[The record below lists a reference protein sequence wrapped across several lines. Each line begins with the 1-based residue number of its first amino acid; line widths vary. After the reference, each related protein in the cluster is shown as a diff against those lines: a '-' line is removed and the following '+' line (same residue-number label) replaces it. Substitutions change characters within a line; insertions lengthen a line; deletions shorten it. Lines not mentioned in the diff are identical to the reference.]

1 MVTANPAEQIDP
13 LVLADA
19 FWPTVHFYRQQQEI
33 IRSVWENR
41 ITVVPAANE
50 MGKDFVAAFI
60 VLAFFL
66 TRHPCRVVT
75 TSAKD
80 DHLRVLW
87 GEIGQFLS
95 TCRYP
100 LMYDP
105 KVGMT
110 SGLIVNQREIKRVV
124 EAKPED
130 VSYVTGMVASEDKLA
145 AMQGHHATAAPGSME
160 EQLVL
165 PLTLFVCDESSSVPD
180 GYYKMADTWM
190 HRALIFGNPWACD
203 NFFKHAVKGNPETK
217 DKGGD
222 IPAIDGNGFDRKIIR
237 IKAEES
243 PNVRYALAEI
253 KAGREPSHRI
263 LVPGVKSYATYLRN
277 RRDWD
282 AIQQCVCLDAEWY
295 AGAEVLMYP
304 PEWLNHAEQFAERI
318 KTARRQAA
326 AIGVDTG
333 EGSAETVVAALDRFG
348 LIELQARKTPDTSE
362 IPGWVLGFMRKHFV
376 PPEKVFFDRGGGGL
390 EHADALRKK
399 GYMVRT
405 VAFGSTITPD
415 KRPRGV
421 VSPLKTRVAQDE
433 ERYAYKNRRAEMYH
447 LLRLRLDPASG
458 GFAIPARYTELR
470 RQLAPVPLWYDEEGR
485 IFLPPKQAK
494 PGDEDKDKVT
504 MTKLLGCSPDQ
515 SDALV
520 LAVFGMAVKPTGMK
534 LVSLV

>member
-1 MVTANPAEQIDP
+1 
-13 LVLADA
+13 
-19 FWPTVHFYRQQQEI
+19 
-33 IRSVWENR
+33 
-41 ITVVPAANE
+41 
-50 MGKDFVAAFI
+50 
-60 VLAFFL
+60 
-66 TRHPCRVVT
+66 
-75 TSAKD
+75 
-80 DHLRVLW
+80 
-87 GEIGQFLS
+87 
-95 TCRYP
+95 
-100 LMYDP
+100 
-105 KVGMT
+105 
-110 SGLIVNQREIKRVV
+110 
-124 EAKPED
+124 
-130 VSYVTGMVASEDKLA
+130 
-145 AMQGHHATAAPGSME
+145 
-160 EQLVL
+160 
-165 PLTLFVCDESSSVPD
+165 
-180 GYYKMADTWM
+180 
-190 HRALIFGNPWACD
+190 
-203 NFFKHAVKGNPETK
+203 
-217 DKGGD
+217 
-222 IPAIDGNGFDRKIIR
+222 
-237 IKAEES
+237 
-243 PNVRYALAEI
+243 
-253 KAGREPSHRI
+253 
-263 LVPGVKSYATYLRN
+263 
-277 RRDWD
+277 
-282 AIQQCVCLDAEWY
+282 
-295 AGAEVLMYP
+295 
-304 PEWLNHAEQFAERI
+304 
-318 KTARRQAA
+318 
-326 AIGVDTG
+326 
-333 EGSAETVVAALDRFG
+333 VAALDRFG